1 MSSRSASED
10 VERKGVPVV
19 KTSYSELLEIAKGRY
34 QAEKSSV
41 KDASCGRG
49 RRDPRQCGRGG
60 QVCHK
65 TPTRTSEDFHLK
77 PKTRISSAD
86 ESVSVRMSL
95 KDEVRPNPK
104 HSKEERTESKQG
116 DSREGGVLFVNHSKL
131 QDSPRKKKP
140 SHRMNAETAESE
152 ELSVVSSDTRP
163 DLSRLEERLS
173 GALARWNRRPSTFPR
188 IAQICSEIRDA
199 HLQCLMDRLQLFLK
213 ETFSSRLWKKT
224 HYLVIEA
231 LRGDLASNRELE
243 GV

>member
-49 RRDPRQCGRGG
+49 RRDPRQYERGG

-77 PKTRISSAD
+77 PKTRISSSD

-116 DSREGGVLFVNHSKL
+116 DSREGGVLFVNYSKL

-140 SHRMNAETAESE
+140 SHRMNAETTESE

-188 IAQICSEIRDA
+188 IAQIWYDIGMCVRTCVGG
-199 HLQCLMDRLQLFLK
+199 LQPNGCR
-213 ETFSSRLWKKT
+213 
-224 HYLVIEA
+224 HAYL
-231 LRGDLASNRELE
+231 
-243 GV
+243 